1 MCFTDPGRVTD
12 TGRAVQ
18 EVPDPELATLRQRVD
33 AVNRALRDLLQE
45 RALLVREIA
54 ARKRA
59 AGLPPVDP
67 ERERQ
72 MLDDLLRAPGEGFSP
87 PKLRRL
93 LASIMRHYRSLCRA
107 PDP

>member
-1 MCFTDPGRVTD
+1 MCFTDPGRP
-12 TGRAVQ
+12 VQ
-18 EVPDPELATLRQRVD
+18 EVPEPELAALRERID

-45 RALLVREIA
+45 RARLVREIA

-59 AGLPPVDP
+59 VGLPPVDP

-87 PKLRRL
+87 PDLRRL
-93 LASIMRHYRSLCRA
+93 LASIMRHYRNLSRA
-107 PDP
+107 PGA

>member
-1 MCFTDPGRVTD
+1 MCFTDPGRP
-12 TGRAVQ
+12 VQ
-18 EVPDPELATLRQRVD
+18 EVPDPELAGLRQRVD
-33 AVNRALRDLLQE
+33 TVNRALRDLLQE
-45 RALLVREIA
+45 RARLVRDIA
-54 ARKRA
+54 TRKRA

-87 PKLRRL
+87 SRLRRL